1 MTTSQDIIDNAT
13 AILRVRDSGNTYLV
27 EDANKN
33 ADLFISLQNL
43 ISEWVEDAVV
53 NIPAPA
59 LVSDTLDI
67 PPGTVRALAFNLAVE
82 VESDFGMNLS
92 QNVYRIADLTKDR
105 LEAEIPLDLSVDMS
119 DLAFTFSYDIESD
132 N

>member
-33 ADLFISLQNL
+33 ADLFKSLQNL

-53 NIPAPA
+53 NIPAPV

-67 PPGTVRALAFNLAVE
+67 PPGTARALAFNLAVE

>member
-1 MTTSQDIIDNAT
+1 M
-13 AILRVRDSGNTYLV
+13 
-27 EDANKN
+27 NKLSIHN
-33 ADLFISLQNL
+33 IAGLTIESKVFQR
-43 ISEWVEDAVV
+43 SEEGLAFTVV
-53 NIPAPA
+53 NIPAPV

-67 PPGTVRALAFNLAVE
+67 PPGTARALAFNLAVE

-119 DLAFTFSYDIESD
+119 DLAFTFNYDIESD